1 MTVLLSAGLVHRPT
15 AVFPHSPA
23 KKASEGGTM
32 PSSEAFLSA
41 LAQRDPLAYH
51 QGPGL
56 RFMKA
61 DWPQPSAVPGAV
73 SLEVF

>member
-1 MTVLLSAGLVHRPT
+1 MPT
-15 AVFPHSPA
+15 LFLFTPGRTRGFVKPEGT

-41 LAQRDPLAYH
+41 LAQRDPLACN
-51 QGPGL
+51 QELGL
-56 RFMKA
+56 RCMEA
-61 DWPQPSAVPGAV
+61 DWPQPSTVPGAV

>member
-1 MTVLLSAGLVHRPT
+1 
-15 AVFPHSPA
+15 
-23 KKASEGGTM
+23 M
-32 PSSEAFLSA
+32 PLSEAFLSA